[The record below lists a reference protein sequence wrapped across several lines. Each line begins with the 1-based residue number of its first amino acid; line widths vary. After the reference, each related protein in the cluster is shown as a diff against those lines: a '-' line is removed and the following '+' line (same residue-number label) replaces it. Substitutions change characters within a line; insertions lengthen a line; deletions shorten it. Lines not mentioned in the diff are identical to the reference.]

1 MARAPF
7 KLKLKRLDFISAV
20 DAGAQGPIANVALI
34 KRADPGGFEATFRV
48 AKTDESL
55 GLVFGWAMAGSLDGG
70 KTPHVDYQDDAID
83 VTSDEFIK
91 VCAEFMEGGASADVM
106 HDGEQDGRVVF
117 AFPLVPEINKALGIE
132 TSTHGLAIAMKPSPE
147 TFKRFQ
153 SGELAAFSI
162 GGVGE
167 RTALKRDGRVRKA
180 SLYTNEVDGHAHAIC
195 VYDDG
200 SLRVEYA
207 TMAGAEYGH
216 SHGIVRGEDGTLTI
230 LADSGH
236 THELAAGQPG
246 LVVVPENTIVVVSP
260 EVVAMRAGDARK
272 TVVETI
278 ERNSQ
283 LLAKT
288 IEQIDA
294 VLCEGPRDNGIR
306 LVTVSPST
314 NTASAKSR
322 ASESSLSGG
331 GRNVQSMSTNDNQ
344 IADLTKRLERADR
357 IVKMT
362 GAHKTYFD
370 TLGAD
375 DAEAFLA
382 KSASERDAVIKA
394 AADADPIE
402 VEFDGQQYRKSAGAH
417 VVALAKAAKA
427 ERERNE
433 AHEIEKQATAHLG
446 CLKGTADVHAFI
458 VKALLATK
466 NPDMIAKAFETLD
479 GANAVMKGRTVAPG
493 LDGSGDVNAPAN
505 AYEALTKGLTA
516 FCKAN
521 NIDKVWTVGLDKFK
535 ATPEGAALKRAH
547 DEALLS
553 G

>member
-162 GGVGE
+162 GGIGE

-207 TMAGAEYGH
+207 TMAGVEYGH

-246 LVVVPENTIVVVSP
+246 LVVVPENTIVVVSADAFAP
-260 EVVAMRAGDARK
+260 EAVAMR
-272 TVVETI
+272 
-278 ERNSQ
+278 
-283 LLAKT
+283 
-288 IEQIDA
+288 
-294 VLCEGPRDNGIR
+294 
-306 LVTVSPST
+306 SPST
-314 NTASAKSR
+314 IAPSAKSR
-322 ASESSLSGG
+322 ASESSLSSG
-331 GRNVQSMSTNDNQ
+331 GRNVASMSTTEAEK
-344 IADLTKRLERADR
+344 IAELEKRYERISNLSATEFTVWKSLPVTDR
-357 IVKMT
+357 
-362 GAHKTYFD
+362 
-370 TLGAD
+370 
-375 DAEAFLA
+375 EAFLA
-382 KSASERDAVIKA
+382 KSHADRQPAIESFEKANAVEYT
-394 AADADPIE
+394 ADNGT
-402 VEFDGQQYRKSAGAH
+402 VYRKSDDPRL
-417 VVALAKAAKA
+417 VDLAKQADAANRRA
-427 ERERNE
+427 NE
-433 AHEIEKQATAHLG
+433 ADLAKRATETLG
-446 CLKGTADVHAFI
+446 GASDIQRAI
-458 VKALLATK
+458 VKAIEAIKDGTEREKATEYIK
-466 NPDMIAKAFETLD
+466 GLVATSRIDKAADGFASDDSDKPTGPAAEFDALTEKYAKDNNVTKSA
-479 GANAVMKGRTVAPG
+479 ARVAVMK
-493 LDGSGDVNAPAN
+493 
-505 AYEALTKGLTA
+505 
-516 FCKAN
+516 
-521 NIDKVWTVGLDKFK
+521 
-535 ATPEGAALKRAH
+535 TPEGRRLYNESVRA
-547 DEALLS
+547 
-553 G
+553 